1 MKKERG
7 ITLVALVITVIIM
20 LILAGVALSLITGE
34 EGLFA
39 RTNHAASLYKDVSQ
53 VEADK
58 VDSVV
63 SELEKYSGGPI
74 PTLTPPQTEQGGPT
88 PTLTPPITE
97 QGGTLITEL
106 ALKGTLKVGDYI
118 EYDAG
123 KWEESDLAKIT
134 ASGGKLNGTTTV
146 TKDLPENQGEF
157 GGFEIGDSRNSNSTH
172 YLSEHTP
179 RTEGWRVW
187 NIDENTGEVTIIHAG
202 YPETLFCTY
211 HESEASIKILRKRDC
226 SMYENSYAKGNSA
239 HFLIG
244 WEAAEWYTKNCLTD
258 EERTS
263 GLVYELESYDEDVD
277 DDGETGESNFNEKT
291 FALVEDNPVIEVLE
305 IGSDYWLASAKSR
318 TSLFGI
324 NPDHRSVRDF
334 AYYCCGVRPLVTLK
348 TNILLKQDGQ
358 TDGEW
363 NQWKITGSAN

>member
-7 ITLVALVITVIIM
+7 ITLVALVITVIIL

-39 RTNHAASLYKDVSQ
+39 RTNHSAQKYKDASQ
-53 VEADK
+53 AEADK

-63 SELEKYSGGPI
+63 SELEKYSEG
-74 PTLTPPQTEQGGPT
+74 TTTPPTVSEP
-88 PTLTPPITE
+88 
-97 QGGTLITEL
+97 TLITEL
-106 ALKGTLKVGDYI
+106 ALDGTLKVGDYI

-123 KWEESDLAKIT
+123 TWEEGDLEKIRNSDG
-134 ASGGKLNGTTTV
+134 SPTV
-146 TKDLPENQGEF
+146 TGSKILTSVQGEF